1 MQGVQHNAIIQL
13 GNSSKSESFNYTL
26 KLTEKKNIHWVLFLN
41 VFICKCTVQVFHSF
55 PQTIFNTKK
64 RALTLLNNTNDTLIA
79 VLVNP
84 RRHLSSRELLPV
96 AGILAYSSMQIIP
109 NTFYSPKF

>member
-13 GNSSKSESFNYTL
+13 GNSSKSESLNYTL

-41 VFICKCTVQVFHSF
+41 VFTCKCTVQVFHSF

-64 RALTLLNNTNDTLIA
+64 E
-79 VLVNP
+79 P
-84 RRHLSSRELLPV
+84 
-96 AGILAYSSMQIIP
+96 
-109 NTFYSPKF
+109 